1 LQAFEPSVG
10 AQLMFPHAYDMVS
23 LPAKQAA
30 LSIVPPA
37 VLVDFIPPKLSA
49 RRGDIAVA
57 DGAGVPEAAIHEYRH
72 MFRWE
77 VEIGLAHD
85 SLRTRATIT

>member
-1 LQAFEPSVG
+1 
-10 AQLMFPHAYDMVS
+10 MFPHTYDMVS

-30 LSIVPPA
+30 LSIVSPA

-57 DGAGVPEAAIHEYRH
+57 DGAGVPEAAIHEHGYVSR
-72 MFRWE
+72 RE

-85 SLRTRATIT
+85 SLWVFFPSNNAVFD